1 MLLGAGLLAGV
12 YLIQNRTNIL
22 PKAGGGISKPITP
35 AVGLTVESDFD
46 TYVGREVAVSIT
58 ARSDFDSAN
67 LFVAKL
73 KFDKDLLR
81 VSRID
86 TNTGFIINWVE
97 QHYDN
102 NTGEISLTGGIPP
115 QGIQT
120 QVGGAGQMALIYFV
134 ALKEG
139 KAAISFTD
147 GSAIYRNYDNSNVIG
162 FKKGATI
169 TIDSSATQITP
180 TPSTELP
187 KSVELARQDLAKMLG
202 VDSSQITV
210 VKTEEVDWNNSS
222 LGCPKPGMMYT
233 QAIVPGYKVIF
244 SYNQKMY
251 EYHTNK
257 TDRFVTCQSPPTS
270 SQKATLSLDPSDGTL
285 NRGCNFSLNVNV
297 DTGGA
302 QTDGTDAILLYDPSK
317 LTATSIANGTIYAD
331 YPADDIDSK
340 NGKITISGLAS
351 VSTPVSG
358 KSTFA
363 TVNFTIPA
371 SAADGATQVTFDFDP
386 NNKAKSTDSN
396 VVQRGTVVD
405 VLNSVVNGKYTIGT
419 GTCDSQTSG
428 HQSGSGDG
436 NNDGKI
442 DLSDLSILFTYLN
455 NTKGYK
461 GNIDLNGD
469 GVINVVDFGLMRNLL
484 IQKGVVK
491 R

>member
-1 MLLGAGLLAGV
+1 MFCLNHMPSLNQKGVIAQLFLFLLLGAGLVTGV

-22 PKAGGGISKPITP
+22 PKAGGGGISKPITP
-35 AVGLTVESDFD
+35 AVGLTVERDFD
-46 TYVGREVAVSIT
+46 TYVGREVAVSIMV
-58 ARSDFDSAN
+58 RSDFDSAN

-86 TNTGFIINWVE
+86 TNTGFIKNWVE

-102 NTGEISLTGGIPP
+102 NTGEISLAGGIPTP
-115 QGIQT
+115 GIQT
-120 QVGGAGQMALIYFV
+120 QVGSSGHMALIYFV

-169 TIDSSATQITP
+169 TINPSATQITP
-180 TPSTELP
+180 TP
-187 KSVELARQDLAKMLG
+187 
-202 VDSSQITV
+202 
-210 VKTEEVDWNNSS
+210 
-222 LGCPKPGMMYT
+222 
-233 QAIVPGYKVIF
+233 
-244 SYNQKMY
+244 
-251 EYHTNK
+251 
-257 TDRFVTCQSPPTS
+257 
-270 SQKATLSLDPSDGTL
+270 KATLSLDPSNGSL
-285 NRGCNFSLNVNV
+285 NRGCNYSLNVNV

-302 QTDGTDAILLYDPSK
+302 QTDGTDAILLYDHSK
-317 LTATSIANGTIYAD
+317 LTATSINMGTIYAD
-331 YPADDIDSK
+331 YPADEINSRD
-340 NGKITISGLAS
+340 GKIIISGIGS
-351 VSTPVSG
+351 VNTPFSG
-358 KSTFA
+358 KGTLA
-363 TVNFTIPA
+363 TVNFTVPA
-371 SAADGATQVTFDFDP
+371 AAAIGATQVTFDFDP

-419 GTCDSQTSG
+419 GSCDSQTPSY
-428 HQSGSGDG
+428 QSGSGDG

-442 DLSDLSILFTYLN
+442 DLADLSILFTYLN
-455 NTKGYK
+455 NVKGYK

-469 GVINVVDFGLMRNLL
+469 GIVNGVDFGLMRNLL

-491 R
+491 G